1 MAEIINQL
9 PAKVDVY
16 MVDDDDLVL
25 NITLGIDV
33 TGYTFSA
40 GVIVDDTTTVS
51 MTVTTVTAST
61 GVIKAV
67 LASTSIDTEV
77 VPGTYTWYL
86 KWTDASGYI
95 RTIIAGNFFLRST
108 QNAARN

>member
-1 MAEIINQL
+1 MPEIINQL

-33 TGYTFSA
+33 TDYTFES
-40 GVIVDDTTTVS
+40 GVIIDDATTINL
-51 MTVTTVTAST
+51 TVTTITAAT

-67 LASTSIDTEV
+67 LAHADIDTEAD
-77 VPGTYTWYL
+77 PGTYVWYL
-86 KWTDASGYI
+86 KWTDADGYI

-108 QNAARN
+108 TNAARN

>member
-1 MAEIINQL
+1 MPEIIDQK

-40 GVIVDDTTTVS
+40 GVIVSSTQTVT
-51 MTVTTVTAST
+51 MTVTTVTAAT

-67 LASTSIDTEV
+67 LAHADIDTEV
-77 VPGTYTWYL
+77 EPGNYTWYL
-86 KWTDASGYI
+86 RWTDASGYI
-95 RTIIAGNFFLRST
+95 RTILAGNFYIVSDA
-108 QNAARN
+108 NAARN

>member
-1 MAEIINQL
+1 MPEIINQL

-33 TGYTFSA
+33 TDYTFEG
-40 GVIVDDTTTVS
+40 GVIVSDATTIS
-51 MTVTTVTAST
+51 MTVTTITAET
-61 GVIKAV
+61 GVIEAV
-67 LASTSIDTEV
+67 LAHADIDTEV
-77 VPGTYTWYL
+77 DPGTYTWYL

-95 RTIIAGNFFLRST
+95 RTIIAGVFYLRST
-108 QNAARN
+108 ANAARN